1 MKLRQTLSLVDDDI
15 WCGRLAATTRNR
27 AVTPGRAVMLGFS
40 AVLVLLAGMR
50 AGCAQSIDNGRR
62 LSERWCS
69 ECHATGT
76 DPAKH
81 GKTIS
86 FASIAARPTI
96 TSDMIVS
103 FLLMPH
109 ATMPNLPLNRGDA
122 EDIAAFIIDM
132 KK

>member
-1 MKLRQTLSLVDDDI
+1 MIRRKTFSPVVG
-15 WCGRLAATTRNR
+15 GRIAATSRNR
-27 AVTPGRAVMLGFS
+27 AVTAGRAVTLGLS
-40 AVLVLLAGMR
+40 AGLVLLAGMG

-62 LSERWCS
+62 LSDRWCS

-109 ATMPNLPLNRGDA
+109 ATMPNLPLNRSDA
-122 EDIAAFIIDM
+122 QDIAAFIIDM
-132 KK
+132 KKK